1 MDFIPDLFLAR
12 IDGTLIPIVM
22 FICGT
27 LIAITAILKGKSPP
41 RDNPESKEEAQTI
54 QELYRQCTRLAD
66 RIEALETIILDR
78 EGKPKP
84 ETHEPFKE
92 NQ

>member
-1 MDFIPDLFLAR
+1 MDFINAFFMAR

-54 QELYRQCTRLAD
+54 QELYKQCNRLAD

-78 EGKPKP
+78 EGKSK
-84 ETHEPFKE
+84 TDIHEQIKK
-92 NQ
+92 Q

>member
-1 MDFIPDLFLAR
+1 MDFINALFMAR

-27 LIAITAILKGKSPP
+27 LIAITAILRGKSPP
-41 RDNPESKEEAQTI
+41 RDNAESKEEAQTI
-54 QELYRQCTRLAD
+54 QELYKQCTRLAD

-78 EGKPKP
+78 EGKTK
-84 ETHEPFKE
+84 TDIHEQSKK
-92 NQ
+92 Q